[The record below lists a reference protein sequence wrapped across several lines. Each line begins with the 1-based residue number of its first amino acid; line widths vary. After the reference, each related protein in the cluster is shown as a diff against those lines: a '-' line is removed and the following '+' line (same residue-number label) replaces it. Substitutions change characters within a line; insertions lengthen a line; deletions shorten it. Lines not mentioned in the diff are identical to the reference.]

1 VSEVHQAT
9 ITYAQALQRLLAQVE
24 PQPGE
29 NCALCEATGRVLA
42 VDICSPIALPSF
54 DHAAMDGYALCA
66 REPLAEGSEHVVYGS
81 QAAGESR
88 KAGAIGACEIMTG
101 ASLPDGF
108 DAVIAVERTQLLAT
122 HPDGA
127 PARIR
132 LLDSLAAG
140 YNVRHTGADVAQG
153 STVLTAG
160 TRIEA
165 AHIML
170 LAALGLA
177 QVQVVRRARIAII
190 CTGMELQADPSQPLA
205 DGHIYNSNGPYLV
218 AALTGAGA
226 QVLSCETVD
235 DTASTFATA
244 LQRAVGAG
252 ADLVI
257 STGAVSMGRY
267 DFVPDALRGFNAQLL
282 FHKVA
287 IRPGKPL
294 LCARLTAGPLI
305 LALPG
310 TPMAVAMGFRFFVV
324 PALRAMMGQGG
335 EPPLYAVLDTPQQ
348 PKAGMRHFLRATL
361 HQGADGQLHASVQ
374 SQQQPFRI
382 RPFAGADSWIV
393 LPEDAGDCAAG
404 KRVEIVSME
413 PCVSVRIHP
422 SP

>member
-1 VSEVHQAT
+1 MSEDHHPM
-9 ITYAQALQRLLAQVE
+9 IGYAQALQRLLAQVE
-24 PQPGE
+24 PLPTE
-29 NCALCEATGRVLA
+29 HCVLADATGRVLA
-42 VDICSPIALPSF
+42 DDIYSPVALPSF

-66 REPLAEGSEHVVYGS
+66 REPLAAGSEHVVYGS
-81 QAAGESR
+81 QAAGEPR

-101 ASLPDGF
+101 ACLPDGF
-108 DAVIAVERTQLLAT
+108 DAVVAVERTELLAT

-132 LLDSLAAG
+132 LLDPLAVG
-140 YNVRHTGADVAQG
+140 HNVRHTGADVAKG
-153 STVLTAG
+153 SIVLTVG
-160 TRIEA
+160 TPIEA
-165 AHIML
+165 AHVML

-177 QVQVVRRARIAII
+177 QVKVVCRVRIAIV

-205 DGHIYNSNGPYLV
+205 DGHIYNSNGPYLA
-218 AALTGAGA
+218 AALTAAGA
-226 QVLSCETVD
+226 LVLSCETVD
-235 DTASTFATA
+235 DTASTFAAA
-244 LQRAVGAG
+244 LQRAVAAG

-267 DFVPDALRGFNAQLL
+267 DFVPDTLHRFNAQLL

-294 LCARLTAGPLI
+294 LCARLANGPLI

-310 TPMAVAMGFRFFVV
+310 TPMAVAMGFRFFAV
-324 PALRAMMGQGG
+324 PTLRAMMGQGA

-348 PKAGMRHFLRATL
+348 PKPGMRHFLRATL
-361 HQGADGQLHASVQ
+361 NQGAEGQLHASVL

-382 RPFAGADSWIV
+382 RSFAQADSWIV
-393 LPEDAGDCAAG
+393 LPEDAGDCVAG
-404 KRVEIVSME
+404 KRIEIVSLE
-413 PCVSVRIHP
+413 PCAALHIRP